1 MKKQINPSVK
11 AQILRSALILLSLV
25 AVCAIPFAL
34 AQRNATKRSG
44 KQNEQFQKS
53 GMPFANTPALGQSQA
68 LESPDSVQTPDLT
81 PWTVVAP
88 YPTVIESP

>member
-25 AVCAIPFAL
+25 AVCLIPFAL

-44 KQNEQFQKS
+44 KQNEQFQK
-53 GMPFANTPALGQSQA
+53 
-68 LESPDSVQTPDLT
+68 
-81 PWTVVAP
+81 
-88 YPTVIESP
+88 